1 MRCSTVASEETSK
14 RATYTVPIGPIHP
27 ALKEPVMLTFSM
39 NGEIVES
46 VDFAPGQTHR
56 GIEWMGMRRNPIQ
69 IVHLTDRI
77 CGICGVT
84 HSICFARAVE
94 QIMDIPVPE
103 RADYIR
109 TIIAEFERIQ
119 SHLLWAGVAA
129 HELGFDSLFFLA
141 WRVREESMDV
151 IEFITGNRVNY
162 GIVQIGGVRRDI
174 IEEQYPRITQCLSY
188 YRDLM
193 DKLLNVFL
201 NDKVI
206 QLRCRDHGIL
216 TKEDALK
223 LCVVG
228 PNARASGIAK
238 DVRVD
243 HPYAAYGDL
252 SIEPVL
258 PDAILNE
265 IRGDVYDRI
274 VVRLLEIGQSID
286 IIQQCLDNM
295 PPGKILW
302 EEKMAK
308 LLIACKKAKGE
319 AIGRHEAPRGEAL
332 HYVRMNGMENPESW
346 KVKGSS
352 YSNLISWPVILKGE
366 QIADIP
372 IIVASIDPCLSCTDR
387 VAIVNQGNTTIRS
400 KEDLHRLSVAKTRQL
415 QNDTS

>member
-1 MRCSTVASEETSK
+1 MVSDKSDK
-14 RATYTVPIGPIHP
+14 RTPYTVPIGPIHP
-27 ALKEPVMLTFSM
+27 ALKEPVMLTFVM
-39 NGEIVES
+39 NGEVVES

-56 GIEWMGMRRNPIQ
+56 GIEWMGMRRNPVQ

-77 CGICGVT
+77 CGICGAT

-94 QIMDIPVPE
+94 QIMDISVPE

-109 TIIAEFERIQ
+109 TIIAELERIQ

-129 HELGFDSLFFLA
+129 HELGFDSLFYLT

-151 IEFITGNRVNY
+151 IELITGNRVNY
-162 GIVQIGGVRRDI
+162 GIIQVGGVRRDI
-174 IEEQYPRITQCLSY
+174 VEEQYPRILQCLTY
-188 YRDLM
+188 YRDLRE
-193 DKLLNVFL
+193 KLLDIFL

-216 TKEDALK
+216 TRENALK

-228 PNARASGIAK
+228 PTARASGVVK
-238 DVRVD
+238 DVRWD

-252 SIEPVL
+252 TIDPIL
-258 PDAILNE
+258 PDAILGE

-286 IIQQCLDNM
+286 IIQQCMDNM

-302 EEKMAK
+302 EEKLAK

-319 AIGRHEAPRGEAL
+319 AIARHEAPRGEAL
-332 HYVRMNGMENPESW
+332 HYVRMDGKESPVSW
-346 KVKGSS
+346 KVKASS

-387 VAIVNQGNTTIRS
+387 MALVEHGITNIRT
-400 KEDLHRLSVAKTRQL
+400 KEELHHLSVAKTRRLKQ
-415 QNDTS
+415 DG